1 MAGVATG
8 IPIFIRH
15 LGETLSIPVP
25 GDGTVTDVKIAT
37 GAVTDAKIIGM
48 AASKLTGTIAGA
60 RLPDP
65 LPAISGASLTGI
77 IPADASVTNAKTDF
91 LPGTTFKGDGSSV
104 SGKIIINCEMN
115 THGVSIQSPAHSSAA
130 AYTLTLPPT
139 AGSAGESLTTDG
151 SGVLSFAAAGGGKV
165 VQIVRTD
172 HKTVGSTSTTFTSRL
187 TTVPQNTLGA
197 EFFTATITP
206 ASTSNILLFH
216 INMTCMG
223 DGDGRQ
229 VYAALFRDS
238 VASALSSSANF
249 VQSTDPVTINFTHSM
264 TAPSTSAQTY
274 KVRAGAGVGN
284 FYINQRHVAAF
295 HGGTASSGL
304 TIIEYTPPA

>member
-1 MAGVATG
+1 MGYIGNEPTTGHFPVQTNLVGPGPTYTLTQAPANAGAIEVSVAGVLQPTTAYSVSGITLTMAGVAVG

-115 THGVSIQSPAHSSAA
+115 THGVSIQS
-130 AYTLTLPPT
+130 
-139 AGSAGESLTTDG
+139 
-151 SGVLSFAAAGGGKV
+151 
-165 VQIVRTD
+165 
-172 HKTVGSTSTTFTSRL
+172 
-187 TTVPQNTLGA
+187 
-197 EFFTATITP
+197 
-206 ASTSNILLFH
+206 IL
-216 INMTCMG
+216 
-223 DGDGRQ
+223 
-229 VYAALFRDS
+229 
-238 VASALSSSANF
+238 
-249 VQSTDPVTINFTHSM
+249 
-264 TAPSTSAQTY
+264 
-274 KVRAGAGVGN
+274 
-284 FYINQRHVAAF
+284 
-295 HGGTASSGL
+295 
-304 TIIEYTPPA
+304 